1 MKKSRGL
8 PTPTTNVE
16 MRRAPITGHSL
27 SSKRRTFLVENPHV
41 DTDVKI
47 QTPHWQRHDE
57 RRLGKLSVAAS
68 HTKNADIASQRLT

>member
-1 MKKSRGL
+1 MKPSRGL
-8 PTPTTNVE
+8 PTPTKDVE

-47 QTPHWQRHDE
+47 QTPHW
-57 RRLGKLSVAAS
+57 
-68 HTKNADIASQRLT
+68 